1 MDPNDSYA
9 IAWKARLPPLTSMSI
24 TLREPTSQDLAP
36 LLNLLSI
43 GDAAR
48 FGLDHPATE
57 LSVRDFIGRAIRDRG
72 DGLSFTYVITTG
84 APGSVVGLIQV
95 RQVDGTFETA
105 EWECTVAPSARGHG
119 VFVEAARLA
128 GSFTFDWVGAHRIE
142 SRVPVKNGRAN
153 GALRK
158 LGAMQEGLLRRSL
171 RQGDEYQDQ
180 ALWAVLRED
189 LGDR

>member
-1 MDPNDSYA
+1 MDPSDSCA
-9 IAWKARLPPLTSMSI
+9 IEWKARLPPLTSLNM

-43 GDAAR
+43 GDAAP

-57 LSVRDFIGRAIRDRG
+57 VAVRDFIDRAIRDRVA
-72 DGLSFTYVITTG
+72 GLSFTYVITTG

-105 EWECTVAPSARGHG
+105 EWECTIAPSARGRG

-142 SRVPVKNGRAN
+142 LRVPVKNGRAN

-171 RQGDEYQDQ
+171 RQGDEYYDQ